1 MEISN
6 AFASRP
12 PFPDQGSFVDES
24 FARSQNAPPPNPLS
38 EGVLRAQPP
47 PPPQKGHWV
56 GRRACC
62 RHFGRGGGETG
73 GKEGSGAEA
82 AFAGDM
88 AREAAQCTVRNAV
101 AAQLQ
106 EIVFRNY
113 YTAFL
118 TVRMQQQNFTNK
130 GRKSRSSWV
139 TCLRNYCLMPNP
151 HTEEGSQDYF
161 CLSRNQMLCSVD
173 RAIAMRLILRQPSPT
188 WLRFSIEELQL
199 CPGDQEI
206 PSCDPWLPGQLS
218 LLPTLDG
225 ISKDLQWHQEH
236 QAATSEHPA
245 IPLLCICDTRKDKK
259 AVWRTSRKVSLSDSH
274 IHHPKS
280 GQETFVWW
288 MAVIIVASSPTHKFS
303 KH

>member
-1 MEISN
+1 
-6 AFASRP
+6 
-12 PFPDQGSFVDES
+12 
-24 FARSQNAPPPNPLS
+24 
-38 EGVLRAQPP
+38 
-47 PPPQKGHWV
+47 
-56 GRRACC
+56 
-62 RHFGRGGGETG
+62 
-73 GKEGSGAEA
+73 
-82 AFAGDM
+82 M

-101 AAQLQ
+101 AAQVDGQ
-106 EIVFRNY
+106 
-113 YTAFL
+113 
-118 TVRMQQQNFTNK
+118 MW
-130 GRKSRSSWV
+130 SWRSGASV
-139 TCLRNYCLMPNP
+139 IDVLLPCRRP
-151 HTEEGSQDYF
+151 F
-161 CLSRNQMLCSVD
+161 FMLCSVD